1 MAGPRPSIWDD
12 GCPPPQA
19 AYPGTRTGR
28 PRASPY
34 LALLRVGFT
43 EPVRSPGLLV
53 RSYRTVSPLPRLS
66 GAVCFLWHFP
76 EGHPWWT
83 LSTTLPCGARTF
95 LPQTIAARGRAA
107 RSGRYFIRQRHRL
120 HNRRPASDVRACAS
134 STHLAV
140 DGAIGGG
147 VGRRVFAAAHM
158 AHLDRA
164 EFPRRHLRPLIQGLE
179 RLVPDP
185 VLTAPLANH

>member
-43 EPVRSPGLLV
+43 KPARSPGPLV
-53 RSYRTVSPLPRLS
+53 RSYRTVSPLPRLV

-107 RSGRYFIRQRHRL
+107 RSGRYFILQRHRL
-120 HNRRPASDVRACAS
+120 HNRRQADGMARMRLLNPSRRRWRDWRRRRPPCFRRGAHGAPRPNRISPPPPSPAH
-134 STHLAV
+134 T
-140 DGAIGGG
+140 
-147 VGRRVFAAAHM
+147 AA
-158 AHLDRA
+158 
-164 EFPRRHLRPLIQGLE
+164 
-179 RLVPDP
+179 
-185 VLTAPLANH
+185 

>member
-19 AYPGTRTGR
+19 TYPGTRTGR

-120 HNRRPASDVRACAS
+120 HNRRPASDVARMRLLNPSRRRWRDWRRRRPPCFRRGAHGALGPSRISPPPPSPAHTRA
-134 STHLAV
+134 
-140 DGAIGGG
+140 
-147 VGRRVFAAAHM
+147 
-158 AHLDRA
+158 
-164 EFPRRHLRPLIQGLE
+164 
-179 RLVPDP
+179 
-185 VLTAPLANH
+185 

>member
-12 GCPPPQA
+12 GYPPPQA

-28 PRASPY
+28 PRTSPY

-43 EPVRSPGLLV
+43 EPARSPGLLV

-76 EGHPWWT
+76 EGHPWWM

-95 LPQTIAARGRAA
+95 LPQTMLRAAAQPTPVDISYSSAIACTTGGRQAVGRANAPPQSIPLSMARLAAASAAVFSSRRTWRTSMEPNSLAASFA
-107 RSGRYFIRQRHRL
+107 RSYKGLRALFLTRYSPL
-120 HNRRPASDVRACAS
+120 H
-134 STHLAV
+134 
-140 DGAIGGG
+140 
-147 VGRRVFAAAHM
+147 
-158 AHLDRA
+158 
-164 EFPRRHLRPLIQGLE
+164 
-179 RLVPDP
+179 
-185 VLTAPLANH
+185 